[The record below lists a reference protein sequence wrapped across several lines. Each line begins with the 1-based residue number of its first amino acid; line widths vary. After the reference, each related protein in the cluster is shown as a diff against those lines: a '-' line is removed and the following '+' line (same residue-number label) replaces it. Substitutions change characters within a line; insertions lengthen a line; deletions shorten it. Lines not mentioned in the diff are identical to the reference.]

1 MALNTKNHD
10 RDNAGLTYVYSV
22 VSRRS
27 RGVSIGINLNT
38 NNACNWRCVYCQV
51 EGLVKGAAPTL
62 HAELLRA
69 ELNGF
74 LDQVLDGDWM
84 QENAP
89 PEARRLNDIAFS
101 GNGEAT
107 TCPQFLE
114 AIQIVAGIM
123 DERSMGDV
131 KLVLI
136 TNGSMLHKESVQA
149 GLSRMAKSNG
159 EVWFK
164 LDGGTEAQRLGIN
177 SLAVPDSRVRKNLRQ
192 CAGLV
197 STRIQTCMFARH
209 GDAPSEASTQA
220 YLELLKA
227 QLDSQVPIKDVMLY
241 GLARPSAQAEASE
254 LSALSDAW
262 LRAMADRIKGLGLAV
277 TTYGANGM
285 LS

>member
-1 MALNTKNHD
+1 MSLNTKNHD

-62 HAELLRA
+62 DVELLRV

-114 AIQIVAGIM
+114 AVQVVADIM
-123 DERSMGDV
+123 DARSMGDV

-149 GLSRMAKSNG
+149 GLSRMAKSGG

-164 LDGGTEAQRLGIN
+164 LDGGTEADRLAIN
-177 SLAVPDSRVRKNLRQ
+177 SLAVPDTRVRENLRQ
-192 CAGLV
+192 CAGLI
-197 STRIQTCMFARH
+197 STRIQTCMFARN
-209 GDAPSEASTQA
+209 GVAPSEASTQA
-220 YLELLKA
+220 YLDVLKA
-227 QLDSQVPIKDVMLY
+227 QLDADVPIKDVMLY
-241 GLARPSAQAEASE
+241 GLARPSAQEEAGE
-254 LSALSDAW
+254 LSTLPDEW
-262 LRAMADRIKGLGLAV
+262 LVAMADRIKAIGLPV
-277 TTYGANGM
+277 TTYGADGM